1 MYTIERIEKT
11 IGIPEYV
18 ERFVDVDTF
27 LAYCKDCSNYE
38 QVWSC
43 PTYDFDPKEFWLKF
57 KTVDMIGIKFV
68 FTEETKAKFQ
78 ETENMFDFIDN
89 TVNTEK
95 RKLRDELM
103 ALEGENEGSFA
114 LLAGPCDLCTDK
126 AGNRNCLRPNCGL
139 TFSQR
144 AKSCRFP
151 DKVRFSFESIGADVM
166 STSDQLLGL
175 PILWI
180 ANGIL
185 PDYLTFFGGLLK
197 K

>member
-11 IGIPEYV
+11 ISIPEYV

-38 QVWSC
+38 KVWSC

-68 FTEETKAKFQ
+68 FDEETKAKFQ
-78 ETENMFDFIDN
+78 EADNMFEFIDN
-89 TVNTEK
+89 TLNIEK

-103 ALEGENEGSFA
+103 ALEAQNQGSFA
-114 LLAGPCDLCTDK
+114 LLAGPCDLCKDK
-126 AGNRNCLRPNCGL
+126 DGKRNCLRPDCGL
-139 TFSQR
+139 PFSQR
-144 AKSCRFP
+144 EKSCRFP

-180 ANGIL
+180 VNGVL